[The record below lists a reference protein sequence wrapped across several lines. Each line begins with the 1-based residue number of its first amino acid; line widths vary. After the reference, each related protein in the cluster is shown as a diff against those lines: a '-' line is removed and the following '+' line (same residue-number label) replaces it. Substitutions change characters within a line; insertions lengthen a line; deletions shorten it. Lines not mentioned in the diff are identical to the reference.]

1 MLKEGHHLV
10 LQTGS
15 GTKIKDQKQV
25 IQKNYI
31 KAGKFQH
38 TFILTKKKKKV
49 NLKIK
54 VIHMHHKTEI
64 RNMQSIKME
73 KCNGTKM

>member
-38 TFILTKKKKKV
+38 TFILTKKQKKK
-49 NLKIK
+49 
-54 VIHMHHKTEI
+54 
-64 RNMQSIKME
+64 
-73 KCNGTKM
+73 

>member
-10 LQTGS
+10 LQTGN

-38 TFILTKKKKKV
+38 TFILTKKKKSESKDKGYTHAPQNRNQKYAIYQDGKV
-49 NLKIK
+49 
-54 VIHMHHKTEI
+54 
-64 RNMQSIKME
+64 
-73 KCNGTKM
+73 